1 MLGGS
6 SARAATSDSDSS
18 ESGEPKGYYDGRQTD
33 AWACGVVLYA
43 LATRQLPF
51 DAPPPLPMSY
61 SAAPSRAGSI
71 RSTRSNRSGT
81 SGSVRLRTTN
91 RRRDMLMRIAQCEYY
106 WPDEIHYGD
115 DGPEEEEEE
124 EEEEVDPPVE
134 AARRLASPGLKR
146 VVRRLLERSQA
157 RRVRMVDL
165 WDEPWL
171 RGEGAPAPPLCA
183 APPSEEAADGIKA
196 EGEDETEWPAHDGI
210 LLDSEHIDSV
220 ASQELDP
227 L

>member
-6 SARAATSDSDSS
+6 NSRAATSDSDSS
-18 ESGEPKGYYDGRQTD
+18 ESVEPKGYYDGRQTD

-51 DAPPPLPMSY
+51 DTPPPLPMSY
-61 SAAPSRAGSI
+61 SAAPSRAGSV

-91 RRRDMLMRIAQCEYY
+91 HRRDMLMRIAQCEYY
-106 WPDEIHYGD
+106 WPDEIQFGD
-115 DGPEEEEEE
+115 DELEE
-124 EEEEVDPPVE
+124 EEEEVDPPVA
-134 AARRLASPGLKR
+134 AARRLASPELKR

-157 RRVRMVDL
+157 RRARMVDL
-165 WDEPWL
+165 WDDPWL
-171 RGEGAPAPPLCA
+171 RGEGAPSPPLCA
-183 APPSEEAADGIKA
+183 APASKEAAEEE
-196 EGEDETEWPAHDGI
+196 EGEGENETELPVHDGI
-210 LLDSEHIDSV
+210 LLDGEHIDSV